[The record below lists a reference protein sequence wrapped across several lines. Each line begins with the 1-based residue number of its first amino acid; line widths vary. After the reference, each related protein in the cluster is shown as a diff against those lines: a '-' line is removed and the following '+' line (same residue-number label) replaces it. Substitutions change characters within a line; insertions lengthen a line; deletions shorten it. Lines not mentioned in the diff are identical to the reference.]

1 MRGFPFLAGL
11 VGSVQENIFLNGH
24 FFSSA
29 GISKQSM
36 GARNQEGIGLSYR
49 PARLHSL
56 AELVLKKPDGSWRPC
71 DDFHRLNNL
80 TVPDTYP
87 LPSKMD
93 FSARVTGCKF
103 FSKNQF
109 SDDIPK
115 TAIITPF
122 GLFEF
127 LRLPFGLRN
136 ARSTFEG
143 MMDWVLAELPIVFAY
158 QDDIVVASKS
168 LEQHEKDVEE
178 VFPSPLVCWPGQQW
192 REVRV
197 CSPGSPV
204 SWPSCHSRG
213 DSATSGKGG
222 RSARPSQ
229 AFYGQVNAGIPWG
242 GEFLPP
248 FCASNSQNSAAT
260 HGLAEG
266 GLKATAAV
274 AWTPEMEKAFAD
286 AKAAL
291 CKTALLA
298 HSQQGLE
305 LALLL

>member
-11 VGSVQENIFLNGH
+11 VGLVQENIFLNGH

-36 GARNQEGIGLSYR
+36 GARYQEGIGLSYR

-56 AELVLKKPDGSWRPC
+56 AELVLKKPDGSRRPC
-71 DDFHRLNNL
+71 DNFNRLNNL

-93 FSARVTGCKF
+93 FSAWVTGCKF
-103 FSKNQF
+103 FLKINFQIF
-109 SDDIPK
+109 MHPDDIPK

-136 ARSTFEG
+136 ARSTFQG
-143 MMDWVLAELPIVFAY
+143 MMDWVLAEFPIVFAY
-158 QDDIVVASKS
+158 LDDIVVASKS

-178 VFPSPLVCWPGQQW
+178 VFRPPPVCWLGQQW

-204 SWPSCHSRG
+204 SWPSCHSGG
-213 DSATSGKGG
+213 DS
-222 RSARPSQ
+222 
-229 AFYGQVNAGIPWG
+229 
-242 GEFLPP
+242 P
-248 FCASNSQNSAAT
+248 FQ
-260 HGLAEG
+260 ERV
-266 GLKATAAV
+266 AV
-274 AWTPEMEKAFAD
+274 VQDHPR
-286 AKAAL
+286 
-291 CKTALLA
+291 
-298 HSQQGLE
+298 HSLGW
-305 LALLL
+305 

>member
-1 MRGFPFLAGL
+1 MPYCSPDRTREWLLVLDSLTRANGVYRVYVRGFPFLAGV

-36 GARNQEGIGLSYR
+36 GARNQEGIGLSYW

-56 AELVLKKPDGSWRPC
+56 AELVLKKPDGSRRPC
-71 DDFHRLNNL
+71 DDFHCLNNL

-103 FSKNQF
+103 FLKINF
-109 SDDIPK
+109 KIFMHPDDIPK

-136 ARSTFEG
+136 ARSTFQG
-143 MMDWVLAELPIVFAY
+143 MMDWVLAEFPIVFAY
-158 QDDIVVASKS
+158 LDDIVVASKS

-178 VFPSPLVCWPGQQW
+178 VFPPASGLLAWPTDGEKCEFAVQ
-192 REVRV
+192 EVQFIGHHV
-197 CSPGSPV
+197 
-204 SWPSCHSRG
+204 
-213 DSATSGKGG
+213 T
-222 RSARPSQ
+222 
-229 AFYGQVNAGIPWG
+229 
-242 GEFLPP
+242 
-248 FCASNSQNSAAT
+248 
-260 HGLAEG
+260 AEG
-266 GLKATAAV
+266 IRHFRKG
-274 AWTPEMEKAFAD
+274 WP
-286 AKAAL
+286 
-291 CKTALLA
+291 
-298 HSQQGLE
+298 
-305 LALLL
+305 